1 MTTESYIGLGSNL
14 GDRKGF
20 LRRAILALR
29 KNPLLTVQNVSSL
42 YETEAWGETG
52 QPAFLNAVAQIE
64 TQTDA
69 LGLLRILQGIEADL
83 GRVRTKHWG
92 PRVIDLDIL
101 LFGHEVIAEETLRV
115 PHPELAR
122 RKFVLAP
129 LLEVNPEAFHPA
141 LGKNIR
147 RIWDETGAEVRS
159 QRVELLEKGAWY
171 D

>member
-1 MTTESYIGLGSNL
+1 MTIESYIGLGSNL
-14 GDRKGF
+14 GDRKTY
-20 LRRAILALR
+20 LRRAFAALFA
-29 KNPLLTVQNVSSL
+29 NPLLTVSKVSSL
-42 YETEAWGETG
+42 YETEAWGETE

-69 LGLLRILQGIEADL
+69 FGLLRILQEIEADL
-83 GRVRTKHWG
+83 GRMRSAHWG

-129 LLEVNPEAFHPA
+129 LLEVNPEAFHPV
-141 LGKNIR
+141 LGKEIR
-147 RIWDETGAEVRS
+147 RIWDEAGAEVKS
-159 QRVELLEKGAWY
+159 QKVKLLERGAWY